1 VKLKPL
7 AEKAVAE
14 VDPPGSE
21 VARAAA
27 GGGGLHGH
35 GGAEEVA
42 MTLLPCVAPTA
53 PTDPRCH
60 SHQSVV
66 LAGALIIWCFLVSM
80 FRRERER

>member
-27 GGGGLHGH
+27 RGGGLHGH

-42 MTLLPCVAPTA
+42 MTLLPCVAPTT